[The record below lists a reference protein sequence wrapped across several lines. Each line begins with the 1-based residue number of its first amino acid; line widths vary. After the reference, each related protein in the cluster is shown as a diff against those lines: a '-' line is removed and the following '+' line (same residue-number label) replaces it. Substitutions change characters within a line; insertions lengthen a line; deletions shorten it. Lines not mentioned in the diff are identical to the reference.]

1 MMYLATSSVADT
13 SACPDPDRLERQLEV
28 ARPVPVA
35 QELARRRSGHGRR
48 SEQRAV
54 ETRHGDEDSFLGAP
68 GRREQETWLITRH
81 IDHQSPV
88 GRPSDGLTVQ
98 AGHDALAQNPGALD
112 AAQPLGEG
120 RPRIAPAGPIGR
132 PRCHGI
138 TLFGHDVDLTAAL
151 RLEEGAEHLRAKT
164 RESLELYTAELGAE
178 GRHDRG
184 GGTDGGAVGGNHHEG
199 TPEERG
205 LQRRDEVGTGNIK
218 EIAPRRR
225 QRGDERALG
234 WWKGQL
240 YRVRRHPEP
249 AFAPRGRGGKLAAA
263 PPPR

>member
-68 GRREQETWLITRH
+68 GRREQETWLISRH

-88 GRPSDGLTVQ
+88 GRPSDGLAVQ
-98 AGHDALAQNPGALD
+98 SGHDALTQNPDALD
-112 AAQPLGEG
+112 AAQPHGE
-120 RPRIAPAGPIGR
+120 
-132 PRCHGI
+132 
-138 TLFGHDVDLTAAL
+138 
-151 RLEEGAEHLRAKT
+151 
-164 RESLELYTAELGAE
+164 
-178 GRHDRG
+178 
-184 GGTDGGAVGGNHHEG
+184 AVGGNHHEG

-205 LQRRDEVGTGNIK
+205 LQRRDEVGTGDIK

-263 PPPR
+263 PPPRMPAVAAPTAAA